1 MRSFVLKLVGFLFL
15 FFAWAIPIALC
26 ADKRFGPGAA
36 FGAIIGVGLA
46 IAMSRISIGS
56 KWLLF
61 INSWNES
68 VLYLNGKIKLN
79 ACLLALIF
87 GVILWSMA
95 SVPVYIDAIPVGLA
109 LNLGDAIRAALLV
122 FIAIIV
128 LGVITNWM
136 LGIGRLLECTLIGLV
151 AADCWRTHRGNFSRP
166 HYFTD
171 WLIINGHSTA
181 IGYGILALGL
191 LLLLWLYSVGSSWI
205 CITQKPVDRSLL
217 GVALPRTDF
226 FDTGPKAAGMIR
238 WFVTGVSGMLVYLV
252 VWVLFPLPSVAPRAP
267 SSPPLTFTADPPPP
281 SPPEPD
287 IIALVELSKPL
298 FIPSLT
304 LGGYYFRTSTP
315 DPDIDEEVQEKN
327 ALLKDGDLKH
337 MDQPKAAIVVK
348 KLTVTKLEREAAFN
362 SLTNPQSVQSIWWM
376 SIRMR
381 VRPQLPWAVPG
392 LLSSE
397 IKTDERARFT
407 IKEELSFKSN
417 FNIRFNPRNLENIKN
432 LNKVF
437 FTDENWDDKT
447 KFLYTNENTASL
459 LTAKL
464 EVILKPLRP
473 HSALKATKLSALMNL
488 LKNEV
493 IMAESDVSEIPV
505 ARLIAIRE
513 WLETNAIYDDRAL
526 PPKDSSAVFDY
537 LSSDLKGGD
546 AHLARAGVL
555 LLRTAGIPSRVACG
569 YFVPL
574 EKQTPDRF
582 IVTDQHATEW
592 IEIHIC
598 NFGWFP
604 FAIHPKQVV
613 SHKQQPPL
621 KEKQDEVLRELDAA
635 KSENK
640 LKVQRVV
647 YTYLP
652 VVFGLAI
659 MSIGLY
665 FMKRFRI
672 YQRAFNNVS
681 KNISERKIEYH
692 RNLLYL
698 SSNLFRLA
706 GKEYHNCST
715 WMEYADQIESDPAL
729 KKVGIEYIKLV
740 EICYCVE
747 KKLETLTEIE
757 KKNIFNIY
765 SKIRSAM
772 PFRHFVKILLN
783 KDLKKF
789 NNK

>member
-1 MRSFVLKLVGFLFL
+1 MRSIVLKLVGFLFL

-46 IAMSRISIGS
+46 IAMGRISIGS
-56 KWLLF
+56 KSLLL
-61 INSWNES
+61 INSWIES
-68 VLYLNGKIKLN
+68 VLYSNGKIKLN

-109 LNLGDAIRAALLV
+109 LNLGDAIRVALLV

-128 LGVITNWM
+128 LGVLTNRM
-136 LGIGRLLECTLIGLV
+136 LGIGRLLECALIALA
-151 AADCWRTHRGNFSRP
+151 AADCWRTHRGNISRP

-205 CITQKPVDRSLL
+205 CITQKPDDRSLL

-226 FDTGPKAAGMIR
+226 FDTGPKAGGMIR

-252 VWVLFPLPSVAPRAP
+252 VCVLFPLPSVAPRAP

-298 FIPSLT
+298 YIPSLT

-315 DPDIDEEVQEKN
+315 DPDIDVELQEKN
-327 ALLKDGDLKH
+327 ARLKGGDLKH
-337 MDQPKAAIVVK
+337 LHQPEEAIVEK
-348 KLTVTKLEREAAFN
+348 KLTVTKLETEAAFH
-362 SLTNPQSVQSIWWM
+362 SQTNPQSVQSIWWM

-397 IKTDERARFT
+397 IKTDERASFT
-407 IKEELSFKSN
+407 IKENLSFKSN
-417 FNIRFNPRNLENIKN
+417 FNIRFNPRNLENLKN

-437 FTDENWDDKT
+437 FAGENWDEKEN
-447 KFLYTNENTASL
+447 FLYTNENTASL
-459 LTAKL
+459 LKAKL
-464 EVILKPLRP
+464 EIILNPLRP
-473 HSALKATKLSALMNL
+473 HTALKATKSSALMNL
-488 LKNEV
+488 IKNEV
-493 IMAESDVSEIPV
+493 IMTESDVSEIPF

-513 WLETNAIYDDRAL
+513 WLETNAIYDNRVL
-526 PPKDSSAVFDY
+526 PPKDSSAVIDY

-546 AHLARAGVL
+546 AHLAHAGVL
-555 LLRTAGIPSRVACG
+555 LLRAAGIPSRIACG

-592 IEIHIC
+592 IEIHIW

-604 FAIHPKQVV
+604 FAIHPTQVV
-613 SHKQQPPL
+613 SHKEQPPL
-621 KEKQDEVLRELDAA
+621 KEKQDEVLRELDVA
-635 KSENK
+635 KSVNK
-640 LKVQRVV
+640 SNVQRIV
-647 YTYLP
+647 YEYIL
-652 VVFGLAI
+652 VLFVLFIAA
-659 MSIGLY
+659 IGLY
-665 FMKRFRI
+665 FIHRLRI
-672 YQRAFNNVS
+672 YWRAFNNVS
-681 KNISERKIEYH
+681 KNILRLKEKHAH
-692 RNLLYL
+692 RYFLFL

-706 GKEYHNCST
+706 GIEDRTST
-715 WMEYADQIESDPAL
+715 WKVYADQINSDPAL
-729 KKVGIEYIKLV
+729 KKVARQFIRLV
-740 EICYCVE
+740 EICDRVE
-747 KKLETLTEIE
+747 IKFQPLTEIE
-757 KKNIFNIY
+757 KNSIYNIY
-765 SKIRSAM
+765 GKIRSLM
-772 PFRHFVKILLN
+772 PIRHFIKILMN
-783 KDLKKF
+783 KDLTKF
-789 NNK
+789 NNE